1 MFLNTDQYVSASKA
15 LVESQF
21 AAVNALTDI
30 AVQGTEK
37 VVILFM
43 AIGKASAK
51 DTMAA
56 ANNLLAEKH
65 PQAFVSLATACAK
78 PNTE

>member
-1 MFLNTDQYVSASKA
+1 MFLVTDHYVSASKA
-15 LVESQF
+15 LVESQL
-21 AAVNALTDI
+21 AAVNALTAI

-37 VVILFM
+37 VVIFFM
-43 AIGKASAK
+43 AIAKASAK
-51 DTMAA
+51 YTMAA
-56 ANNLLAEKH
+56 AKKLLAEKH